1 MSALVLASTGGH
13 YVAAAYLVF
22 VAIVLLYVVIIAS
35 KVSRIER
42 ELHTL
47 NELAEKR
54 PQ

>member
-1 MSALVLASTGGH
+1 MIFVLASGGG

-22 VAIVLLYVVIIAS
+22 VAIVLLYLVIVS
-35 KVSRIER
+35 QKVARVER

-54 PQ
+54 PR

>member
-1 MSALVLASTGGH
+1 MVLVLASAGGG

-22 VAIVLLYVVIIAS
+22 VAIILLYVVIVS
-35 KVSRIER
+35 QKVARIER

-54 PQ
+54 LR